1 MNLVWL
7 KLIKRILT
15 HKYYVAKYCFQIG
28 LYWQGIT
35 HDLSK
40 FSFTEFSRA
49 IKYWDDKI
57 SSLANECKI
66 LGYSQTF
73 LHHRGRNPHHY
84 EYWIHSLDDG
94 GVPARMP
101 KKYVLELICDYLA
114 AAKTYGAD
122 PRKEYIWWAKQQS
135 HMKIHKETKDYITEV
150 FYKYSIGL
158 TLKESINGDY

>member
-49 IKYWDDKI
+49 ISDFEDNVEEI
-57 SSLANECKI
+57 I
-66 LGYSQTF
+66 
-73 LHHRGRNPHHY
+73 
-84 EYWIHSLDDG
+84 LDDFG
-94 GVPARMP
+94 
-101 KKYVLELICDYLA
+101 KLI
-114 AAKTYGAD
+114 G
-122 PRKEYIWWAKQQS
+122 YIDK
-135 HMKIHKETKDYITEV
+135 
-150 FYKYSIGL
+150 
-158 TLKESINGDY
+158 NGDKNLF

>member
-49 IKYWDDKI
+49 IKYWDDKM
-57 SSLANECKI
+57 SSLANECRI
-66 LGYSQTF
+66 LGYIPQIMEEF
-73 LHHRGRNPHHY
+73 LLKCLKNMFQN
-84 EYWIHSLDDG
+84 L
-94 GVPARMP
+94 
-101 KKYVLELICDYLA
+101 YVI
-114 AAKTYGAD
+114 
-122 PRKEYIWWAKQQS
+122 IQQQLK
-135 HMKIHKETKDYITEV
+135 HME
-150 FYKYSIGL
+150 L
-158 TLKESINGDY
+158 TLEENIHGGFLI

>member
-49 IKYWDDKI
+49 TKYWDDKM
-57 SSLANECKI
+57 SSLANECRI

-84 EYWIHSLDDG
+84 EYWIHSLDNG
-94 GVPARMP
+94 GIPAKMP

-122 PRKEYIWWAKQQS
+122 PRREYTWWLKQQP
-135 HMKIHKETKDYITEV
+135 HMKIHKKLRVI
-150 FYKYSIGL
+150 
-158 TLKESINGDY
+158 